1 MNDATFM
8 RTITTATITVLITS
22 LAIFAQ
28 ACGGMRPAFLSS
40 STATPAIAV
49 PTVTLTAIEHPD
61 TFILLADE
69 EAKAISNRLP
79 GLDTQSQQ
87 RIPLESLL
95 RDAGI
100 NVARLRVVD
109 RYIGNC
115 LNTVTYELSKSY
127 VLIIDDNACFGT
139 RVFVANKP

>member
-1 MNDATFM
+1 M
-8 RTITTATITVLITS
+8 RTITTATTTVLVTS

-28 ACGGMRPAFLSS
+28 ACGGMRPTSLSS

-49 PTVTLTAIEHPD
+49 PTVAVTVIEHPD
-61 TFILLADE
+61 TFLFTDE
-69 EAKAISNRLP
+69 EAKAISTRLP
-79 GLDTQSQQ
+79 SVDTQSQQ

-100 NVARLRVVD
+100 NIARLRVVD